1 MKRRLIE
8 RGYLVAHSGCDEAP
22 EAHASLRPNLA
33 IVRVVGLVKPHDATG
48 NIEESGGGLNVPAVF
63 LGAPV
68 DLALVRPIKGSNF
81 CGYLLE
87 TFDDLELDDLELG
100 LESALDR
107 RRTERNLRESEQWLR
122 AILRSLGHG
131 VVATDAAWRVQFI
144 NPAAEELTGWIA
156 NEAIGRTLSEV
167 VSVSI
172 SAPELI
178 RDGRA
183 QGVLHHRGGKEVPI
197 EESSTT
203 IRNKKGKVIG
213 SVISIGAM
221 ADHSRDCK

>member
-1 MKRRLIE
+1 
-8 RGYLVAHSGCDEAP
+8 
-22 EAHASLRPNLA
+22 
-33 IVRVVGLVKPHDATG
+33 
-48 NIEESGGGLNVPAVF
+48 
-63 LGAPV
+63 
-68 DLALVRPIKGSNF
+68 
-81 CGYLLE
+81 
-87 TFDDLELDDLELG
+87 
-100 LESALDR
+100 
-107 RRTERNLRESEQWLR
+107 
-122 AILRSLGHG
+122 
-131 VVATDAAWRVQFI
+131 VVATDAAWRVRFI

-183 QGVLHHRGGKEVPI
+183 QGVLHNRGGKEVPI

>member
-1 MKRRLIE
+1 
-8 RGYLVAHSGCDEAP
+8 
-22 EAHASLRPNLA
+22 
-33 IVRVVGLVKPHDATG
+33 
-48 NIEESGGGLNVPAVF
+48 
-63 LGAPV
+63 
-68 DLALVRPIKGSNF
+68 
-81 CGYLLE
+81 
-87 TFDDLELDDLELG
+87 LELG

-122 AILRSLGHG
+122 AILRGLGHG
-131 VVATDAAWRVQFI
+131 VVATDAAWRVRFI

-172 SAPELI
+172 SAPESI

-183 QGVLHHRGGKEVPI
+183 QGVLHHRAGKEVPI